1 MSAGVGRQHPSRAGR
16 GAGRSDAQGRGAAQ
30 GVGARL
36 WRHGHQRREQGAL
49 VDQLLQQEGHALVL
63 VPLPAKRREEIEAE
77 GGGQRL
83 SRRHSNEAARKGRS
97 EGRAHL
103 NEPMPPGRWCWDAH
117 ADAQQCGMASERLIR
132 AKLPEMQQGSL
143 KRAHAQVGGDGVD
156 GLRVLHALL
165 SDVQSGQVQAKRAD
179 LRATRVKGRQ

>member
-1 MSAGVGRQHPSRAGR
+1 MLRGGEQSREWGLASGDMGISGESRGRLSTSSCSRKAMR
-16 GAGRSDAQGRGAAQ
+16 WSSS
-30 GVGARL
+30 
-36 WRHGHQRREQGAL
+36 HS
-49 VDQLLQQEGHALVL
+49 LQSGGKKEGQN
-63 VPLPAKRREEIEAE
+63 
-77 GGGQRL
+77 GGGQRV
-83 SRRHSNEAARKGRS
+83 SRRHSKEAAQKGRS

-117 ADAQQCGMASERLIR
+117 ADAQQCGMASEGLVR
-132 AKLPEMQQGSL
+132 AKLPDMQQGSL